1 MVAGNPF
8 CCILTDEN
16 HPLPLPVFTWFLMKG
31 KICEGLAEENTYI
44 NRINKARTVR
54 LTASVGEKKT
64 CIYWIQEEDLLG
76 FTMAHL

>member
-1 MVAGNPF
+1 
-8 CCILTDEN
+8 
-16 HPLPLPVFTWFLMKG
+16 MKG

-76 FTMAHL
+76 LCILPPPSRPFINVH